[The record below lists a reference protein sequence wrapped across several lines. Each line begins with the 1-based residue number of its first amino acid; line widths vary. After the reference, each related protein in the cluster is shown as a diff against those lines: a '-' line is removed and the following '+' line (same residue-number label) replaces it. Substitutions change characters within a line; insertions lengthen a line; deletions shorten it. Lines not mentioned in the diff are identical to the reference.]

1 MPAGCNKNG
10 IRKVAINNGCYQQF
24 LETIKVINSNNFGR
38 LLKSNHSNIKKQP
51 MKQLLIFA
59 MLFSFSCCS
68 HAQDTRN
75 NPGSNH
81 GNRFEQ
87 LGTILPTPN
96 EYRTASGAPGP
107 KYWQQR
113 CDYDIVCELDEPN
126 RKLNGKETITYFNNS
141 PDMLTYL
148 WLQLDENEHSSKNN
162 SGYQTGN
169 ALPKSITEN
178 DITRMSGKTDKEYG
192 DNILKLTDAVGKPL
206 SYTINKTMLRIELP
220 VTLKP
225 GQQFIFKVEWNYF
238 ISDRM
243 KYGGRGGYEYFPG
256 DGNDLY
262 TMTQWYPRLCVYS
275 DFQGWQNHQFVG
287 SGEFALTFGNFKVAM
302 TVPADHVVMATGEGQ
317 NYQQILSPA
326 EFARWQKAQTATDV
340 TEIVTLAEA
349 TAKEK
354 QHATKQKTWI
364 FKAEMVRDFAWGSSR
379 KFIWD
384 AMPIK
389 VEGKKVM
396 CMSAYGK
403 EAYNLYRRFSTKAV
417 AHTIKSYSKFT
428 IPYPYPVAQSLE
440 AANGMEYPMICF
452 NYGRCEKDG
461 SYSEGTKNGM
471 LGVVIH
477 EVGHNFF
484 PMIINSDERQWSWM
498 DEGLNSF
505 VEYLTE
511 ELWDNKFPV
520 GKGPAY
526 KIVDYM
532 KLPKDQLEPIMT
544 NSENIIQFGPNAYS
558 KPSTGLNMMRETLM
572 GRDLFDY
579 AFKEYARRWAFKHP
593 TPADLFRTMED
604 ASGEDLDWF
613 WRGWFYNTDPCDI
626 ALDTVKWANL
636 TLEGGNIKSGAAN
649 LKQTPSKPLLN
660 SFEDVSKIRNRE
672 DSKIVFATDADT
684 SLRDFYWRYDR
695 GLAKVDTASV
705 DIPMPTA
712 SIDTFTDAEKTN
724 LAGEKNM
731 YELTFS
737 NKGGLVMPIIIEWTY
752 KDGTKEIDRIPVQI
766 WRKNENK
773 VTKVFLKNKEVA
785 SIKLDPMRETAD
797 INEKNN
803 VWPAVETASK
813 FQLFKARSGNGRG
826 GATGNVN
833 PMQREI
839 K

>member
-1 MPAGCNKNG
+1 MKKICVLFFIVG
-10 IRKVAINNGCYQQF
+10 
-24 LETIKVINSNNFGR
+24 S
-38 LLKSNHSNIKKQP
+38 LLCAN
-51 MKQLLIFA
+51 
-59 MLFSFSCCS
+59 
-68 HAQDTRN
+68 AQDIKN

-113 CDYDIVCELDEPN
+113 CDYDIVCQLDEPN
-126 RKLNGKETITYFNNS
+126 RRLNGKETLTYFNNS
-141 PDMLTYL
+141 PDQLTYL
-148 WLQLDENEHSSKNN
+148 WIQLDENQHSSKNN
-162 SGYQTGN
+162 SGYQN
-169 ALPKSITEN
+169 SNLMPKTITEN
-178 DITRMSGKTDKEYG
+178 DIVRYSGKTDKEYG
-192 DNILKLTDAVGKPL
+192 DNILKVTDALGKAL
-206 SYTINKTMLRIELP
+206 TYTINKTMMRIELP
-220 VTLKP
+220 QILKP
-225 GQQFIFKVEWNYF
+225 GQQFIFKIEWNYN

-243 KYGGRGGYEYFPG
+243 KYGGRGGYENFPE

-275 DFQGWQNHQFVG
+275 DFQGWQNHQFAG
-287 SGEFALTFGNFKVAM
+287 SGEFTLTFGNFKVAM

-317 NYQQILSPA
+317 NYQQVLSPA
-326 EFARWQKAQTATDV
+326 QFARWQKAQTATEV
-340 TEIVTLAEA
+340 TEIVTLDEA
-349 TAKEK
+349 KAREK
-354 QHATKQKTWI
+354 QKLTKTNTWI
-364 FKAEMVRDFAWGSSR
+364 FKANMVRDFAWGSSR

-384 AMPIK
+384 AMPVK

-403 EAYNLYRRFSTKAV
+403 EAYNLYRKFSTKAV

-452 NYGRCEKDG
+452 NFGRCEKDG
-461 SYSEGTKNGM
+461 TYSEGTKNGM

-484 PMIINSDERQWSWM
+484 PMIINSDERQWTWM

-505 VEYLTE
+505 CEYLTE

-558 KPSTGLNMMRETLM
+558 KPSTGLNILRETIV

-604 ASGEDLDWF
+604 ASGEDLDWY
-613 WRGWFYNTDPCDI
+613 WRGWFYGTDACDI
-626 ALDTVKWANL
+626 SLDTVKWAVL
-636 TLEGGNIKSGAAN
+636 STESLQPRGDRAGGSSTLPVA
-649 LKQTPSKPLLN
+649 KPMLN
-660 SFEDVSKIRNRE
+660 TFDDISKIRNRE
-672 DSKIVFATDADT
+672 DKKIVFATDADE

-695 GLAKVDTASV
+695 GLAKIDSTPFT
-705 DIPMPTA
+705 INMPA
-712 SIDTFTDAEKTN
+712 PVIDTFTEAERFAI
-724 LAGEKNM
+724 AGKKNI

-752 KDGTKEIDRIPVQI
+752 KDGTKEIERIPVQI
-766 WRKNENK
+766 WRKNENR
-773 VTKVFLKNKEVA
+773 VTKAFMKDKEVA
-785 SIKLDPMRETAD
+785 SIKLDPLRETAD
-797 INEKNN
+797 INESNN
-803 VWPAVETASK
+803 SWPAVATPSK
-813 FQLFKARSGNGRG
+813 FQLFKGNGGRG
-826 GATGNVN
+826 GGPRGGASGTGN
-833 PMQREI
+833 PMQKEI